1 MLYFFLAQILEEV
14 HISAPPQFQQIIQ
27 TGSGVLLH
35 HDEIKGHRY
44 NVRSPNRPS
53 SYGVSLEVINSD
65 HDLENVVEMLD
76 EDEDITDL
84 TRPSTTPQ
92 STKDYFEKS
101 QVRHTLSVLTY
112 PYLTYTA

>member
-1 MLYFFLAQILEEV
+1 M
-14 HISAPPQFQQIIQ
+14 
-27 TGSGVLLH
+27 
-35 HDEIKGHRY
+35 
-44 NVRSPNRPS
+44 
-53 SYGVSLEVINSD
+53 EVINSD

-101 QVRHTLSVLTY
+101 QVRHTPSVLTY
-112 PYLTYTA
+112 PSLTYITQLNMLKLVSVSKDWQW

>member
-1 MLYFFLAQILEEV
+1 M
-14 HISAPPQFQQIIQ
+14 
-27 TGSGVLLH
+27 
-35 HDEIKGHRY
+35 
-44 NVRSPNRPS
+44 
-53 SYGVSLEVINSD
+53 EVINSD

-101 QVRHTLSVLTY
+101 QVRHTLLVLTY
-112 PYLTYTA
+112 PSLTYPYQKTLNGNKFKITRNDISLSIPSLIKIDLISMSRLEVLQ

>member
-1 MLYFFLAQILEEV
+1 MI
-14 HISAPPQFQQIIQ
+14 
-27 TGSGVLLH
+27 
-35 HDEIKGHRY
+35 
-44 NVRSPNRPS
+44 
-53 SYGVSLEVINSD
+53 SD

-112 PYLTYTA
+112 PSITYPYQKTLNGNIYPFESCITCHFNWTFKLTT

>member
-1 MLYFFLAQILEEV
+1 M
-14 HISAPPQFQQIIQ
+14 
-27 TGSGVLLH
+27 
-35 HDEIKGHRY
+35 
-44 NVRSPNRPS
+44 
-53 SYGVSLEVINSD
+53 EVINSD

-112 PYLTYTA
+112 PSLTNNAYKKTLNGNKFKITRNDISLSIPSLIKIDLISMSRLEVLQ